1 MRHGSLFSG
10 IGGFDLAAEWMGW
23 ENVFQVEI
31 DKYCQKVLEKNFPNV
46 KRYGDIKEFDG
57 TKYRGLVDII
67 SGGFPC
73 QPYSVAGKRKGEADD
88 RHLWPEMLR
97 TIREI
102 QPYWVVAENVPGI
115 INWSR
120 GLVFNK
126 VQTDLE
132 TEGYEVFPVLLPVVG
147 RGGVHRRRRVWFIVH
162 RIEEFKPWENCKNG
176 ITPYSAGN
184 AVTKQNRKGFK
195 IKETGQTTYESM
207 RRRQF
212 PTIQYIGLDD
222 ISRDVTNT
230 NIYGL
235 QRDTSES
242 QTQRDVNGF
251 FETVNRGNY
260 PSESPICRTTD
271 GIPNRVDRIKGLG
284 NAIVPQIAY
293 QIFKA
298 IEGIR

>member
-1 MRHGSLFSG
+1 
-10 IGGFDLAAEWMGW
+10 
-23 ENVFQVEI
+23 
-31 DKYCQKVLEKNFPNV
+31 
-46 KRYGDIKEFDG
+46 
-57 TKYRGLVDII
+57 
-67 SGGFPC
+67 
-73 QPYSVAGKRKGEADD
+73 
-88 RHLWPEMLR
+88 
-97 TIREI
+97 
-102 QPYWVVAENVPGI
+102 
-115 INWSR
+115 
-120 GLVFNK
+120 

-132 TEGYEVFPVLLPVVG
+132 TEGYEVFPVILPAVG
-147 RGGVHRRRRVWFIVH
+147 RGGVHRRRRVWFIAH
-162 RIEEFKPWENCKNG
+162 SNNSGDRSDMRSERKGETQNGRNKRIEEFKPWENCKNG

-195 IKETGQTTYESM
+195 IKEIGQTTYESM

-284 NAIVPQIAY
+284 NAIVPQVASEI
-293 QIFKA
+293 
-298 IEGIR
+298 IRCINQVMEDNK